1 MRRIIVTYLV
11 TFLMA
16 STVLISCGGLDK
28 MAKEPVP
35 VTWSVNPS
43 PLQLH
48 ADRVAVQINVR
59 FPAAY
64 FDKKAVL
71 VVRPVLRWEGGE
83 KELKPFTLQGESVTD
98 NNKVIPFAT
107 GGSYTYN
114 DTLSYVDA
122 MRISRLEVSVRA
134 SSADKSV
141 DVPAGKFGKLA
152 DGVVTTPLL
161 VKDGMMVDNGI
172 GGFGKTMSFSSM
184 LPGTST
190 KVYSADIQYAL
201 QQSNVRT
208 EETKQEDL
216 KSLLASVLMAKDANL
231 VLQNI
236 EISSYASPDG
246 PYELNDGLSKNRGKS
261 ASDFVDG
268 QFKKNKIEGYKDK
281 ITKTET
287 AEDWA
292 GFQTELDK
300 SNIRDKELIRR
311 VLSMYSDP
319 IVREREIKNM
329 SEAYTELKTAIL
341 PVLRRSKLNIK
352 YEAKAFTSDEVI
364 SFAKSNPDA
373 LSQAELFFAGQNAA
387 NTEDKIAIYNT
398 YISKYPSDWKAYN
411 NLGNLY
417 IEKADFAAAKTNLL
431 KANEMQ
437 PNTGSVLNNLG
448 VIAMGEKDYNKAYDY
463 FKSAKGAGENSIEVN
478 QNLGTL
484 QIMKAEYN
492 EAVSNFGGIKSF
504 NAALA
509 QLMSGDAA
517 AAASTI
523 AEVEKT
529 KKDAA
534 VYYLRAVIGARQ
546 NEVDVV
552 YTNLRTAISKDE
564 KWKNY
569 AKNDMEFRLLFELPD
584 FKALFQ

>member
-1 MRRIIVTYLV
+1 MRKIIVTYLI

-16 STVLISCGGLDK
+16 STVLVSCGGLDK

-48 ADRVAVQINVR
+48 AEKVPVQINVR
-59 FPAAY
+59 FPAKY

-98 NNKVIPFAT
+98 NNKVIPFET

-122 MRISRLEVSVRA
+122 MRISRLEVSVKA

-141 DVPAGKFGKLA
+141 DIPAGKFGKLA

-161 VKDGMMVDNGI
+161 VKDGMLVDNGTS
-172 GGFGKTMSFSSM
+172 GFGKTMNMTSM
-184 LPGTST
+184 LPSSSFKTF
-190 KVYSADIQYAL
+190 SADIHYSL
-201 QQSNVRT
+201 QQSNVRP
-208 EETKQEDL
+208 EELKKDDL
-216 KSLLASVLMAKDANL
+216 KNLMNEALNAKNAQL
-231 VLQNI
+231 VLQSI

-261 ASDFVDG
+261 AADYVDG
-268 QFKKNKIEGYKDK
+268 QFKKNKIDGYKDK

-292 GFQTELDK
+292 GFQTELEK

-319 IVREREIKNM
+319 VVREREIKNM
-329 SEAYTELKTAIL
+329 SEAYTELKSSIL
-341 PVLRRSKLNIK
+341 PELRRSKLNLK
-352 YEAKAFTSDEVI
+352 YQTKALTSEEVI
-364 SFAKSNPDA
+364 AMAKSNPNV
-373 LSQAELFFAGQNAA
+373 LSQAELFFAAQNVPSLD
-387 NTEDKIAIYNT
+387 DKISIYKT
-398 YISKYPSDWKAYN
+398 YIAKYPSDWKAFN
-411 NLGNLY
+411 NLGNVY
-417 IEKADFAAAKTNLL
+417 IEKGDLASAKTNLL
-431 KANEMQ
+431 KANELQ

-448 VIAMGEKDYNKAYDY
+448 VISMGEKDYNKAYDY
-463 FKSAKGAGENSIEVN
+463 FKSAKGAGENSAEVN

-492 EAVSNFGGIKSF
+492 EAVANFGSIKSF

-523 AEVEKT
+523 TEVEKT

-546 NEVDVV
+546 NELDVV
-552 YTNLRTAISKDE
+552 YTNLRTAISKDG
-564 KWKNY
+564 KWKDY
-569 AKNDMEFRLLFELPD
+569 AKKDMEFRALFELPD
-584 FKALFQ
+584 FKAL